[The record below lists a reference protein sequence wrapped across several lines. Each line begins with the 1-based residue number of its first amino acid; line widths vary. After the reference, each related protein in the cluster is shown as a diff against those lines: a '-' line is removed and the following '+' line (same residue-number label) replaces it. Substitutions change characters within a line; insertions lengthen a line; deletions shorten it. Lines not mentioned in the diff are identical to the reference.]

1 MGNAWWF
8 VVCRRTEYRV
18 GNNQEQNNQEKE
30 KVQAP
35 FK

>member
-1 MGNAWWF
+1 MRGGLWF
-8 VVCRRTEYRV
+8 ADAHEYRV